1 MEVSP
6 IMAEAKKNPR
16 HEIMMFNRKK
26 IEISGVLNVESF
38 DAEEFLLETECG
50 FLCIKGQNLHMKNL
64 SLETGQVSIEGYV
77 HDMGYIDENHGSS
90 KGKGLIG
97 RLFK

>member
-1 MEVSP
+1 
-6 IMAEAKKNPR
+6 MAEAKKNPR

-26 IEISGVLNVESF
+26 LEISGVLNVESF
-38 DAEEFLLETECG
+38 DSEEFLLETECG

-77 HDMGYIDENHGSS
+77 RDLGYTDENQGGS
-90 KGKGLIG
+90 KGKGLMG

>member
-1 MEVSP
+1 
-6 IMAEAKKNPR
+6 MAEAKKNPR
-16 HEIMMFNRKK
+16 HEVTMFNRKK
-26 IEISGVLNVESF
+26 LEISGVLNVESF
-38 DAEEFLLETECG
+38 DSEEFLLETECG

-77 HDMGYIDENHGSS
+77 HDFGYSNESQGGS
-90 KGKGLIG
+90 KGKGLMG

>member
-1 MEVSP
+1 
-6 IMAEAKKNPR
+6 MAEPKKNPR

-26 IEISGVLNVESF
+26 LEISGVLNVESF
-38 DAEEFLLETECG
+38 DSEQFLLETECG

-77 HDMGYIDENHGSS
+77 RELGYKEESQGGSKS
-90 KGKGLIG
+90 KGFMG